1 MAQIQLYLEYE
12 GTNYVGWQVQ
22 ANGLSIQACIQAAL
36 ADLLG
41 APVSLWVAG
50 RTDAGVHARRQVAVF
65 DAPREL
71 PLRAFIKGVN
81 ARLPSDI
88 AVVDACVATEGFHPR
103 HMSKSK
109 HYSYYISNR
118 FCRSPLRRLTHWQ
131 IFKPLNVEAM
141 QKGAEFLLGSH
152 DFSSFRASDCE
163 ARHAVRRLELSC
175 VEGKSGDE
183 IICTFKG
190 TAFLKHMVRS
200 MVGSLVEVGRA
211 HRPPE
216 WIAEVLAQKNR
227 CAAGPTAPPHGLVL
241 EGIVFGERAHAGNI
255 GFSGE
260 TGLEGDK
267 GEGDAGLE
275 EE

>member
-1 MAQIQLYLEYE
+1 MARIQLYLEYE
-12 GTNYVGWQVQ
+12 GTNYVGWQTQ
-22 ANGLSIQACIQAAL
+22 ANGLSIQVCIQAAL
-36 ADLLG
+36 TDLLG

-65 DAPREL
+65 DAPKEL

-88 AVVDACVATEGFHPR
+88 AVVDACVVADDFHPR

-109 HYSYYISNR
+109 RYAYYISNR
-118 FCRSPLRRLTHWQ
+118 PCRSPLRRLTHWQ
-131 IFKPLNVEAM
+131 IFQPLDVEAM
-141 QKGAEFLLGSH
+141 QKGAAFLLGSH

-175 VEGKSGDE
+175 VEGQSGDE
-183 IICTFKG
+183 MVCTFKG

-200 MVGSLVEVGRA
+200 MVGSLVEVGKAR
-211 HRPPE
+211 RPPE
-216 WIAEVLAQKNR
+216 WIAHVLAEKNR

-241 EGIVFGERAHAGNI
+241 EEVVFGERANANNTELPGNADL
-255 GFSGE
+255 GE
-260 TGLEGDK
+260 E
-267 GEGDAGLE
+267 
-275 EE
+275 